1 MKQLTCEMCGST
13 DLMKQDGV
21 FVCQFCGCKYSV
33 EEAKKMMIEGTV
45 NVAGTVKVDNSETV
59 EKYLKNARQAYE
71 REDWEN
77 AEKYYA
83 LAEQDISD
91 LEVIFFRVYCRAMGQ
106 LYKTNYLDREQT
118 FNALLKII
126 STINSKYS
134 NSPED
139 KKTLAE
145 INNALFKMY
154 KSRFIFSQSAIDNV
168 GGSNWQRMLFQR
180 VDMAFV
186 KELKSI
192 NLKYHEKFITEF
204 LTTRARLEEAK
215 RQKIERENRKKNIG
229 AITGSVIG
237 LIVGIIIVPC
247 FQIDV
252 VLINYVI
259 GIMFAWVGALIG
271 TDVGSSRANKS

>member
-106 LYKTNYLDREQT
+106 LFEANYVNREQT

-139 KKTLAE
+139 KKTLTE

-154 KSRFIFSQSAIDNV
+154 NSRFAGEAQ
-168 GGSNWQRMLFQR
+168 WQRRLFQR

-204 LTTRARLEEAK
+204 LKTRARLEETKRKLEEAK
-215 RQKIERENRKKNIG
+215 RKKEEQENRITNIG
-229 AITGSVIG
+229 AIIGTVIG
-237 LIVGIIIVPC
+237 LVVGVIAAKRLSL
-247 FQIDV
+247 DG
-252 VLINYVI
+252 VLVNCLIWTA
-259 GIMFAWVGALIG
+259 GAWLGAIIG
-271 TDVGSSRANKS
+271 TAVGTSRANKS